1 MNNLNVF
8 EANYLNSLSFLLLVF
23 FRFHFDPVDLIIY
36 CVLHLDSESFIHVYL
51 EFQQNMK
58 ITDLRVAF

>member
-23 FRFHFDPVDLIIY
+23 SRFHFDPVDLIIY
-36 CVLHLDSESFIHVYL
+36 YVLHLDSQSFIHVYP